1 MDKHVF
7 TGKTKEEAIQ
17 NAIENLQEL
26 ETNLIIKVK
35 EEQKGGLFKSS
46 RVEIE
51 VIEKRDIVKYIK
63 DFIITTLKNA
73 GYSVNVEVK
82 TKEEVP
88 TYTIFS
94 DNDSLL
100 IGKNG
105 KNLNALSLIVKEN
118 IIKETGEPYRFVIDV
133 NDYKEKN
140 DQRLERLARKLGREV
155 KLTKDAVKLDPMN
168 SYERRI
174 IHNTLTKNKYVTT
187 ESEGEEPNRYVVIKP
202 VEREEKSEEE

>member
-26 ETNLIIKVK
+26 EENLIIKLK

-46 RVEIE
+46 KVEIE
-51 VIEKRDIVKYIK
+51 VIEKRDVVKYIK

-73 GYSVNVEVK
+73 GYTVNVEVK

-118 IIKETGEPYRFVIDV
+118 IIKEIGEPYKFVIDV

-140 DQRLERLARKLGREV
+140 DQRLERLARKLAREV
-155 KLTKDAVKLDPMN
+155 KLTKDEVKLDPMN

-174 IHNTLTKNKYVTT
+174 IHNALTKNKYVTT
-187 ESEGEEPNRYVVIKP
+187 ESTGEEPNRCVVIKP
-202 VEREEKSEEE
+202 KEVE